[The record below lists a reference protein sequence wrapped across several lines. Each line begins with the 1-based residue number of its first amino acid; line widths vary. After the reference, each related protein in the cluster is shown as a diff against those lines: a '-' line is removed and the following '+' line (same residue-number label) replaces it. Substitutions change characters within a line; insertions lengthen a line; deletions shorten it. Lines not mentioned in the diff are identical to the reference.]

1 MQNRK
6 IKNEELDRKTA
17 EEFKNASK
25 TPLIAVLDNVRSLHN
40 VGSVFRT
47 ADAFLIEAVYLCG
60 ITGCPP
66 NKEIQKSALG
76 ATETVNWKYFKTTQ
90 EALEELS
97 HLGYQTWAIEQVQG
111 SISLENF
118 EIKKTEKY
126 ALIFGNEVNG
136 VDQDVVNQCKGSIEI
151 PQAGTKHSLNV
162 SISSGILLWDFFKVL
177 RG

>member
-6 IKNEELDRKTA
+6 IKNEELERKTP
-17 EEFKNASK
+17 EEFKKADK
-25 TPLIAVLDNVRSLHN
+25 TPVIAVLDNVRSLHN

-66 NKEIQKSALG
+66 NKDIQKSALG
-76 ATETVNWKYFKTTQ
+76 STETVTWKYFKTTQ
-90 EALEELS
+90 EAVEELKQS
-97 HLGYQTWAIEQVQG
+97 LYQTWAIEQVEG
-111 SISLENF
+111 SISLEKF
-118 EIKKTEKY
+118 EIKKDQKY

-136 VDQDVVNQCKGSIEI
+136 VDQSIVNQCSGSIEI

-162 SISSGILLWDFFKVL
+162 SISSGILLWEFFKEL
-177 RG
+177 K

>member
-6 IKNEELDRKTA
+6 IKNEELERKTP
-17 EEFKNASK
+17 EEFKKADK
-25 TPLIAVLDNVRSLHN
+25 TPVIAVLDNVRSLHN

-76 ATETVNWKYFKTTQ
+76 STETVSWKYFKTTQ
-90 EALEELS
+90 EAVEELKQLS
-97 HLGYQTWAIEQVQG
+97 YQTWAIEQVEG
-111 SISLENF
+111 SISLEKF
-118 EIKKTEKY
+118 EIKKDMKY

-136 VDQDVVNQCKGSIEI
+136 VEQTIVDQCKGSIEI

-162 SISSGILLWDFFKVL
+162 SISSGILLWEFFKEL
-177 RG
+177 K

>member
-17 EEFKNASK
+17 EEFKKAEK
-25 TPLIAVLDNVRSLHN
+25 TPVIAVLDNVRSLHN

-76 ATETVNWKYFKTTQ
+76 STETVSWKYFKTTQ
-90 EALEELS
+90 EAVEELKQLS
-97 HLGYQTWAIEQVQG
+97 YQTWAIEQVEG
-111 SISLENF
+111 SISLEKF
-118 EIKKTEKY
+118 EIKKDMKY

-136 VDQDVVNQCKGSIEI
+136 VEQTIVDQCKGSIEI

-162 SISSGILLWDFFKVL
+162 SISSGILLWEFFKEL
-177 RG
+177 K